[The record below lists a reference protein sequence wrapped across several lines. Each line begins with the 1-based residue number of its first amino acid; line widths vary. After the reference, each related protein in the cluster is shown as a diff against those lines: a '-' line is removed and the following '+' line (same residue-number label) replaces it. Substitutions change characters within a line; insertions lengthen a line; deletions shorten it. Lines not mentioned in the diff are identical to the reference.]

1 MTKHQNKKSVLIK
14 VYGKVQGVGF
24 RFYTTKK
31 AVELN
36 ITGYVQ
42 NKPDGSVYIE
52 AEGEEID
59 LLTFIDWCNI
69 GPQWARVSKVET
81 QFVPPLNYSGFIT
94 K

>member
-1 MTKHQNKKSVLIK
+1 MTNHPISKAAIIK

-24 RFYTTKK
+24 RFYTNKK

-36 ITGYVQ
+36 ISGYVQ

-52 AEGEEID
+52 AEGDEKN
-59 LLTFIDWCNI
+59 LLTFIYWCNL
-69 GPQWARVSKVET
+69 GPQWARVTKVDT
-81 QFVPPLNYSGFIT
+81 HTVPIINHNGFRI

>member
-1 MTKHQNKKSVLIK
+1 MTNNQNPKAAIIK

-24 RFYTTKK
+24 RFYTNKK
-31 AVELN
+31 AAELN
-36 ITGYVQ
+36 ISGFVQ

-52 AEGEEID
+52 GEGNETD

-69 GPQWARVSKVET
+69 GPQWARVTKVDT
-81 QFVPPLNYSGFIT
+81 QTVPAISYNGFQI

>member
-1 MTKHQNKKSVLIK
+1 MTNYPMTKAAIIK

-24 RFYTTKK
+24 RFYTNKK
-31 AVELN
+31 AVELD
-36 ITGYVQ
+36 ISGWVQ

-52 AEGEEID
+52 GEGDETN
-59 LLTFIDWCNI
+59 LLTFIDWCNT

-81 QFVPPLNYSGFIT
+81 QFVPPLDYERFLI